1 MIRKFNESI
10 DSSHVEDI
18 ILQELDDEL
27 IEYDHQKG
35 YFSER
40 SLEKGIES
48 DGSGLLFR
56 DPTSNSDKFCHKI
69 SISLIENM
77 KIKNARQPLQ
87 YMVPNKDRDVFS
99 AISNITKYFDTRI
112 KLRANNYL
120 SVIDIYILTDREV
133 EKKENKL
140 HDIYLEIRSRLL
152 KSKSDFA
159 NDTWT
164 EFDESENTFEIKSST
179 WTFTDRKLK
188 LLMRGIDIDGVD
200 MKKTIDGSSVI
211 IKFFEK

>member
-27 IEYDHQKG
+27 IKYDHQKG
-35 YFSER
+35 YFSES

-56 DPTSNSDKFCHKI
+56 EPTSNRDKFCHKI
-69 SISLIENM
+69 SISLMENM
-77 KIKNARQPLQ
+77 APKSVGQQLYLI
-87 YMVPNKDRDVFS
+87 PNKDKDVFS
-99 AISNITKYFDTRI
+99 AISNITKYFDTRV
-112 KLRANNYL
+112 KLRTSKYI
-120 SVIDIYILTDREV
+120 SVIDIYILTDKEV

-152 KSKSDFA
+152 KSKSDFS

-164 EFDESENTFEIKSST
+164 EFDESENTLTLISST
-179 WTFTDRKLK
+179 WTFTDRRLK
-188 LLMRGIDIDGVD
+188 LLLRQIDMDGVD